1 MASVIEL
8 SKALAQVPKTGR
20 EGVGISK
27 EHWEGGGGGG
37 WGKFNQAMAY
47 KNFSIPL
54 IPGDTKNFI
63 ASP

>member
-27 EHWEGGGGGG
+27 ENWEGGGGELGEI
-37 WGKFNQAMAY
+37 Q
-47 KNFSIPL
+47 
-54 IPGDTKNFI
+54 PGHGI
-63 ASP
+63 